1 MLESPFTDA
10 LHAIKTSDLPPAD
23 QLARAFDLITTQTLT
38 HFDHDIELS
47 RALHDQD
54 KLVHNQIKRDTLAHA
69 REIFD
74 FCYRF
79 LFEGH
84 AWDV

>member
-1 MLESPFTDA
+1 MLESPFTDT
-10 LHAIKTSDLPPAD
+10 LNAIKDADLPAANKI
-23 QLARAFDLITTQTLT
+23 ARAFDLITTQTLT
-38 HFDHDIELS
+38 HFDHDIDLS

-54 KLVHNQIKRDTLAHA
+54 KLIQDQIKRDTLAHA
-69 REIFD
+69 REIFN

-79 LFEGH
+79 MLGGD